1 MNKNLKGS
9 LILVLAALVWGLAFV
24 AQKDAAG
31 GIELFA
37 FTFSRSTLTC
47 LVLMPMC
54 FARYRRRPEGMPG
67 IGKHIATGL
76 VMGLLLF
83 GAIVTQQL
91 GLNLG
96 ASASKSGFI
105 TALYIVIV
113 PLMGLMIGQR
123 FGLKVWIAILL
134 GLAGAALLSLDFSE
148 SLEMGLPEG
157 MTLIC
162 AIIFSVHILFID
174 NKTVGYDACILN
186 AIQFGV
192 CAVLGFICMFAFEE
206 PTVSEFTGN
215 WLSIVYV
222 GVFSGAVGYTFQLIG
237 QKYASSALA
246 SLIMCLESVFAAL
259 GGWLIGGEILTG
271 LEYLGC
277 GLLLAGCVLAN
288 LPGRSQA
295 EIPAE

>member
-31 GIELFA
+31 GIGLFA
-37 FTFSRSTLTC
+37 FTFSRSLLTC
-47 LVLMPMC
+47 IVLLPVC
-54 FARYRRRPEGMPG
+54 AARFRKRSAGVPG
-67 IGKHIATGL
+67 IKKHILTGL
-76 VMGLLLF
+76 IMGLLLF
-83 GAIVTQQL
+83 AAIVTQQL
-91 GLNLG
+91 GLNMG

-113 PLMGLMIGQR
+113 PLMGLLIGQR
-123 FGLKVWIAILL
+123 LIVRTWIAVLL

-148 SLEMGLPEG
+148 KLSVGIPEG
-157 MTLIC
+157 VTLIC
-162 AIIFSVHILFID
+162 AIVFSVHILFID
-174 NKTVGYDACILN
+174 RKTVGYDASMLN
-186 AIQFGV
+186 AIQFAV
-192 CAVLGFICMFAFEE
+192 CAVLGLISMILFER
-206 PTVSEFTGN
+206 PTLVEFTDNIG
-215 WLSIVYV
+215 SIVYV

-237 QKYASSALA
+237 QKYASSAVS

-259 GGWLIGGEILTG
+259 GGWLIGGEILAA

-288 LPGRSQA
+288 IPGKT
-295 EIPAE
+295 ELN